1 MSNDTAQL
9 EKRITDLLDRNEAI
23 RKSNDEIFNN
33 MVSLLEELVQ
43 CQNQIQSTELQVTL
57 EKLQAMLDK
66 YIII

>member
-9 EKRITDLLDRNEAI
+9 KKRIADLLDRNEAI
-23 RKSNDEIFNN
+23 RKSNDEIFND
-33 MVSLLEELVQ
+33 MVSLLEELVR
-43 CQNQIQSTELQVTL
+43 CQNQIQSTELQATL